1 MRRRSAPLL
10 PALLFAFSTPVLGA
24 QTSSTAELSASPLHG
39 YVLGRAA
46 TSGDALDD
54 AARFFDAAYAQDPT
68 ATVLAQRAFDLA
80 VASGDKTRAFALARR
95 LRAAGESKPDLA
107 VLLLADA
114 VLRKDWKAAEAFT
127 TEIAPAG
134 YAGVAVPII
143 EAWIAFGRR
152 DVDAAL
158 ASLDPE
164 QFQGFTRAYVAEQ
177 RAHMLAA
184 SGRFVEAAAA
194 YSSLRTSTASGI
206 SFVRQG
212 EADAVAETGDRTRA
226 LAILDGSDPTTV
238 AARAR
243 LQAGKRIGALAPDS
257 RHGLAWLAGRLA
269 ADLSRERP
277 VRLAILFA
285 RTATFLAPETASTWL
300 IAGDVLARSG
310 QREAALVAYAE
321 IDAADALAQTS
332 QNRRADVLE
341 VMERGDE
348 AGRLLQSAAEAPDAD
363 SDVWVRLGDWHRRAE
378 RNLPAAEAY
387 SRAIALDGD
396 TSSWALWFLRGSM
409 KERAGDWLGAEADL
423 REALRQRPDEPVVLN
438 YLGYS
443 LLDRGLKMAEAT
455 SLIEKAASLRP
466 ADGGI
471 IDSLGWSQFRQGQFV
486 QAVETLEK
494 AAELEPADPTVN
506 EHLGD
511 AYWRIGRRI
520 EARFRW
526 QAAMA
531 LDPSESQRASLI
543 ARLDYGLDA
552 ALAMAN

>member
-1 MRRRSAPLL
+1 MRLRALLLL
-10 PALLFAFSTPVLGA
+10 PALLLPLGVPVLAA
-24 QTSSTAELSASPLHG
+24 QTSSTDGLAASPLHG

-46 TSGDALDD
+46 TSSDALDD

-80 VASGDKTRAFALARR
+80 VASGDKARAFALAQQ
-95 LRAAGESKPDLA
+95 LHDAGERKPDLA
-107 VLLLADA
+107 VVLLADA
-114 VLRKDWKAAEAFT
+114 VLRKDWKAADAFT
-127 TEIAPAG
+127 AEIAPAG

-158 ASLDPE
+158 ARLDPE
-164 QFQGFTRAYVAEQ
+164 QFQGFTRAYIAEQ

-184 SGRFVEAAAA
+184 EGRFPEAAAA
-194 YSSLRTSTASGI
+194 YSSLRASTASGI

-212 EADAVAETGDRTRA
+212 EADAVAQAGDRTRA
-226 LAILDGSDPTTV
+226 LAILDGNEPPTI

-243 LQAGKRIGALAPDS
+243 MQAGKRIGALAPDA

-269 ADLSRERP
+269 ADLSRDRP
-277 VRLAILFA
+277 VPLAILFA

-310 QREAALVAYAE
+310 QREAALAAYAE
-321 IDAADALAQTS
+321 IGAADALAQTAR
-332 QNRRADVLE
+332 NRRADVLE

-348 AGRLLQSAAEAPDAD
+348 AGRLLQTAAEAPDAG
-363 SDVWVRLGDWHRRAE
+363 SDAWVRLGDWHRRAE
-378 RNLPAAEAY
+378 RHLPAAEAY
-387 SRAIALDGD
+387 SRALTLDGEAA
-396 TSSWALWFLRGSM
+396 SWALWFLRGSM
-409 KERAGDWLGAEADL
+409 KERAGDWMGAEADL

-443 LLDRGLKMAEAT
+443 LLDRGLKMAEAIG
-455 SLIEKAASLRP
+455 LIEKAAALRP

-471 IDSLGWSQFRQGQFV
+471 ADSLGWSQYRQGQYA
-486 QAVETLEK
+486 QAVATLEK

-511 AYWRIGRRI
+511 AYWRTGRRI

-531 LDPSESQRASLI
+531 LDPSPSQRASLA